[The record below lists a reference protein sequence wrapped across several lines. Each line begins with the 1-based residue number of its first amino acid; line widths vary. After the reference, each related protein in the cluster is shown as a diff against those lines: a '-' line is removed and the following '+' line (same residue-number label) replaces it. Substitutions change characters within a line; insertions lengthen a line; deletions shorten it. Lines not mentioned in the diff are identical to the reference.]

1 MPNPD
6 RSRALDHVVVVMFEN
21 RSVDSLL
28 GRLYEPVEVAS
39 FEGVSGKE
47 LSNPISEWAEGG
59 ASRGQVPY
67 GAAPDMNTPDPGEEY
82 QHVNCSCST

>member
-1 MPNPD
+1 
-6 RSRALDHVVVVMFEN
+6 
-21 RSVDSLL
+21 
-28 GRLYEPVEVAS
+28 LYEPGEVAS

-47 LSNPISEWAEGG
+47 LSNPISEWAEDG

-67 GAAPDMNTPDPGEEY
+67 GAAPDMNTPDPDPGEEY